1 MSIDFGTW
9 SKRSLHIN
17 PSAYCE
23 YIRHSAAAMSY
34 THTPVSA
41 SVIKS
46 TSRFVAKAVPRK
58 QTVIP
63 PRSTPAPVEDILS
76 ESEEGDNDE
85 PLLDSLEDD
94 SADQPEKLS
103 STNSASQSSIPP
115 IIAPSSQA
123 LVPVPV
129 SAPVPARSRSTAVTM
144 PSIEPTATATTAT
157 TATDTTTTTATTTR
171 KRQQQASR
179 DDNARRLRRR
189 TTPPTA
195 EEVVISPSTM
205 KMSEMCIDKRTGR
218 KSSRYA
224 ELREAERQRKRLKEL
239 NKEQQERGESTDP
252 GARATPVVEGVETVP
267 EEDDSLQPVTFGT
280 ARVITDSEGNIV
292 IDQSS
297 LQVDR
302 HAIHPSTLTDSLIQT
317 TETMFTS
324 KTNSST
330 YASTRTHASN
340 TIRWLPSD
348 NEKFYEALRMFG
360 TDFQTI
366 ADYLGGG
373 KDRRHIKNKF
383 YKEEKKNSDKLTWA
397 LKNKLPPDVARLAEN
412 RGIVLNARDADQVRE
427 ELAAFTD
434 IGRVTDPTPIKS

>member
-1 MSIDFGTW
+1 
-9 SKRSLHIN
+9 
-17 PSAYCE
+17 
-23 YIRHSAAAMSY
+23 MSY

-58 QTVIP
+58 QAVIP

-76 ESEEGDNDE
+76 ESEDDDNDE
-85 PLLDSLEDD
+85 PEALVDSLEDD
-94 SADQPEKLS
+94 SAEQPEKLA
-103 STNSASQSSIPP
+103 STNSTSQSSIPP
-115 IIAPSSQA
+115 IITPSSQA
-123 LVPVPV
+123 LVPV
-129 SAPVPARSRSTAVTM
+129 SALVPARSLRSTAVTV
-144 PSIEPTATATTAT
+144 PSIEPTATTAT
-157 TATDTTTTTATTTR
+157 ATTTTTTTTTTR
-171 KRQQQASR
+171 KRQQQASK
-179 DDNARRLRRR
+179 DDSARRLRRR

-205 KMSEMCIDKRTGR
+205 KMAEMCIDKRTGR

-239 NKEQQERGESTDP
+239 NREQQERGESTDP
-252 GARATPVVEGVETVP
+252 GARATSVVEGVEAVP
-267 EEDDSLQPVTFGT
+267 EEGDALQPVTFGT

-330 YASTRTHASN
+330 YASSRSHASN

-360 TDFQTI
+360 TDFQMI

-383 YKEEKKNSDKLTWA
+383 YKEEKKNSEKLTWA

-427 ELAAFTD
+427 ELAAFKD
-434 IGRVTDPTPIKS
+434 IGRVTDPPPIKS

>member
-1 MSIDFGTW
+1 
-9 SKRSLHIN
+9 
-17 PSAYCE
+17 
-23 YIRHSAAAMSY
+23 MSY

-94 SADQPEKLS
+94 SADQPEKPS

-115 IIAPSSQA
+115 IITPSSQA
-123 LVPVPV
+123 LVPV
-129 SAPVPARSRSTAVTM
+129 SAPVPARSLRSTAVTM
-144 PSIEPTATATTAT
+144 PSMEPTATTTT

-205 KMSEMCIDKRTGR
+205 KMAEMCIDKRTGR

-224 ELREAERQRKRLKEL
+224 ELREAERQRKRRKEL

-252 GARATPVVEGVETVP
+252 GARATPRSLLPDLQTNAWRRPGV
-267 EEDDSLQPVTFGT
+267 
-280 ARVITDSEGNIV
+280 RVAVCG
-292 IDQSS
+292 
-297 LQVDR
+297 
-302 HAIHPSTLTDSLIQT
+302 HP
-317 TETMFTS
+317 
-324 KTNSST
+324 
-330 YASTRTHASN
+330 
-340 TIRWLPSD
+340 
-348 NEKFYEALRMFG
+348 
-360 TDFQTI
+360 
-366 ADYLGGG
+366 
-373 KDRRHIKNKF
+373 
-383 YKEEKKNSDKLTWA
+383 
-397 LKNKLPPDVARLAEN
+397 
-412 RGIVLNARDADQVRE
+412 
-427 ELAAFTD
+427 
-434 IGRVTDPTPIKS
+434 

>member
-1 MSIDFGTW
+1 
-9 SKRSLHIN
+9 
-17 PSAYCE
+17 
-23 YIRHSAAAMSY
+23 MSY

-94 SADQPEKLS
+94 SADQPEKPS

-115 IIAPSSQA
+115 IITPSSQA

-129 SAPVPARSRSTAVTM
+129 SAPVPARSLRSTAVTM
-144 PSIEPTATATTAT
+144 PSMEPTETTAT
-157 TATDTTTTTATTTR
+157 TATDTTTTTTTTTR

-205 KMSEMCIDKRTGR
+205 KMAEMCIDKRTGR

-224 ELREAERQRKRLKEL
+224 ELREAERQRKRRKEL

-360 TDFQTI
+360 TDFQTV

-427 ELAAFTD
+427 ELAAFKD

>member
-1 MSIDFGTW
+1 
-9 SKRSLHIN
+9 
-17 PSAYCE
+17 
-23 YIRHSAAAMSY
+23 MSY

-58 QTVIP
+58 QAVVV
-63 PRSTPAPVEDILS
+63 PRSTPVPIEETLS
-76 ESEEGDNDE
+76 ESEEDDNDE
-85 PLLDSLEDD
+85 PLIDALEEDD
-94 SADQPEKLS
+94 GAEQTETSAPGIS
-103 STNSASQSSIPP
+103 SSSVQSSIPP
-115 IIAPSSQA
+115 IIAPTGNA
-123 LVPVPV
+123 P
-129 SAPVPARSRSTAVTM
+129 APVAVPIPTRSLRSTAATIS
-144 PSIEPTATATTAT
+144 PIEPTASSATAATTA
-157 TATDTTTTTATTTR
+157 TTR
-171 KRQQQASR
+171 KRQQQGSK

-195 EEVVISPSTM
+195 EDVVISPSTM
-205 KMSEMCIDKRTGR
+205 KMAEMCIDKRTGR

-224 ELREAERQRKRLKEL
+224 ELREAERQRRRLKEL
-239 NKEQQERGESTDP
+239 NREQEQQRAESTDP
-252 GARATPVVEGVETVP
+252 APPVSSIVQGAETIQ
-267 EEDDSLQPVTFGT
+267 EEDDTLLPVTLGT
-280 ARVITDSEGNIV
+280 ARVVTDSEGNIV

-302 HAIHPSTLTDSLIQT
+302 HAIHPSTMTDSLIQT

-340 TIRWLPSD
+340 AIRWLPSD
-348 NEKFYEALRMFG
+348 NERFYEALRMFG
-360 TDFQTI
+360 TDFQTV

-373 KDRRHIKNKF
+373 KDRRHVKNKF

-412 RGIVLNARDADQVRE
+412 RGIVFNARDADQVRE
-427 ELAAFTD
+427 ELAAMKEA
-434 IGRVTDPTPIKS
+434 GRVAMEKMPVKS